1 MLPLDIIFQ
10 QVYDV
15 AAGGCIKARLS
26 GRRLHAMPA
35 LRRTTQGHTKEG
47 WAKMLPIYL
56 AMVDGEDEKSNF
68 ESLYLTYRKLMF
80 HVANGILNDEG
91 LAEDAV
97 HQAFLK
103 ILENFDKVGEISC
116 HKTRSYVVIIVRNV
130 AINMYNS
137 RKRHHTVPIEE
148 AVFCAA
154 EVNMERTND
163 LDNLAEAVLKL
174 PVIYKDALK
183 LKYVQEFSN
192 AEIAG
197 MLGISEAAVRKR
209 LERARRM
216 LEEILRREDFCDE
229 D

>member
-1 MLPLDIIFQ
+1 
-10 QVYDV
+10 
-15 AAGGCIKARLS
+15 
-26 GRRLHAMPA
+26 
-35 LRRTTQGHTKEG
+35 
-47 WAKMLPIYL
+47 MLPIYL
-56 AMVDGEDEKSNF
+56 AMLDSEEEKSKF

-103 ILENFDKVGEISC
+103 IFENFDKVGEISC
-116 HKTRSYVVIIVRNV
+116 HKTRSYVVIIVRNA

-137 RKRHHTVPIEE
+137 RKRHFAVPIEE
-148 AVFCAA
+148 AAFCAA
-154 EVNMERTND
+154 EEKLERTDD
-163 LDNLAEAVLKL
+163 LDGLAKAVLKL
-174 PVIYKDALK
+174 PAIYKDVLKLPAIYKDALK

-216 LEEILRREDFCDE
+216 LEEILGREDFSND